1 MSWYLE
7 AGNDSDIVLS
17 SRIRLARNLRGFNFP
32 NCMNDAQRRSVLEKV
47 SDVLTNIPGNP
58 LMRMDIAPL
67 PQTDKRSLIEKHLIS
82 EELSKGQEGQSVFI
96 SKDENISVMV
106 NEEDHIR
113 IQVMAPG
120 FALENTYK
128 QAEDMAIYI
137 EGLLPVAFSDK
148 YGFLTAY
155 PSNTGTGLRASVMV
169 HLPTLTAIRGGTA
182 LKESLQKAGYTV
194 RGAYGENSKS
204 VGNIYQISNTIT
216 LGISE
221 QQTLQ
226 KFAKVINEVIALE
239 RRLRQEFYEKNK
251 DKLEDRVYRSLGELT
266 YARMI
271 SSVEAMNRLSDLR
284 MGVACGFLKNVN
296 ERQLMLLLNTI
307 GDASVQKRC
316 GEMLTPKDLAMKRAE
331 LIREVLKEKEEN
343 QTEDEKGE

>member
-17 SRIRLARNLRGFNFP
+17 SRIRLARNLRGYLFP
-32 NCMNDAQRRSVLEKV
+32 NCMNDESRKAVLEKV
-47 SDVLTNIPGNP
+47 SEVLTNIPGNP

-67 PQTDKRSLIEKHLIS
+67 PQTDRRSLIEKHLIS
-82 EELSKGQEGQSVFI
+82 EELAKGQEGQSAFI

-128 QAEDMAIYI
+128 QAEDMAIYL
-137 EGLLPVAFSDK
+137 EGMLPIAYSEK

-169 HLPTLTAIRGGTA
+169 HLPVLTSIRGISA
-182 LKESLQKAGYTV
+182 LKDSLQKAGYTV

-221 QQTLQ
+221 SRTLQ
-226 KFAKVINEVIALE
+226 NFAKMINEVIALE
-239 RRLRQEFYEKNK
+239 RKLRQEFYGKNK
-251 DKLEDRVYRSLGELT
+251 EKLEDRVFRSLGELT
-266 YARMI
+266 YARLI
-271 SSVEAMNRLSDLR
+271 SSAEAMNRLSDLR
-284 MGVACGFLKNVN
+284 LGVACGFLKDVN

-316 GEMLTPKDLAMKRAE
+316 GEVLTPKDLAMRRADM
-331 LIREVLKEKEEN
+331 IREVLKEKEEKN
-343 QTEDEKGE
+343 NEDEKGE

>member
-17 SRIRLARNLRGFNFP
+17 SRIRLARNLKGMQFPHKMDDEERKKVLGF
-32 NCMNDAQRRSVLEKV
+32 V
-47 SDVLTNIPGNP
+47 SDVLLKYEKNS

-67 PQTDKRSLIEKHLIS
+67 PETDRRSLIEKHLIS
-82 EELSKGQEGQSVFI
+82 EDLAQGKEGQSAFI
-96 SKDENISVMV
+96 SQDENVSVMV
-106 NEEDHIR
+106 NEEDHLR

-128 QAEDMAIYI
+128 QAEDLAVHI
-137 EGLLPVAFSDK
+137 EKALPVAFSEK

-169 HLPTLTAIRGGTA
+169 HLPIITSLGRMPA
-182 LKESLQKAGYTV
+182 LSESLSKAGYTV
-194 RGAYGENSKS
+194 RGVYGEKS
-204 VGNIYQISNTIT
+204 QPAGNIYQISNTIT

-221 QQTLQ
+221 KQTLMN
-226 KFAKVINEVIALE
+226 FAKMINEVIALE
-239 RRLRQEFYEKNK
+239 RKLRSDFYEKNK
-251 DKLEDRVYRSLGELT
+251 DRLEDRVYRSLGELEF
-266 YARMI
+266 ARLL
-271 SSVEAMNRLSDLR
+271 SAGEAMNRLSDLR
-284 MGVACGFLKNVN
+284 LGVACKFLKEVN

-316 GEMLTPKDLAMKRAE
+316 GEELLPKDIDMKRADFV
-331 LIREVLKEKEEN
+331 REVLLEKKEK
-343 QTEDEKGE
+343 K

>member
-17 SRIRLARNLRGFNFP
+17 SRIRLARNLKGMQFPHRMDDEERKKVLGF
-32 NCMNDAQRRSVLEKV
+32 V
-47 SDVLTNIPGNP
+47 SDVLLKYEKNS

-67 PQTDKRSLIEKHLIS
+67 PETDRRSLIEKHLIS
-82 EELSKGQEGQSVFI
+82 EDLAQGKEGQSAFI
-96 SKDENISVMV
+96 SQDENISVMV

-128 QAEDMAIYI
+128 EAEELAVYL
-137 EGLLPVAFSDK
+137 EKELPVAFSEK

-169 HLPTLTAIRGGTA
+169 HLPVVTSIGRMQKLTD
-182 LKESLQKAGYTV
+182 SLSKAGYTV
-194 RGAYGENSKS
+194 RGVYGEKS
-204 VGNIYQISNTIT
+204 QPAGNIYQISNTIT

-221 QQTLQ
+221 SRTLQ
-226 KFAKVINEVIALE
+226 NFAKMINEVISLE
-239 RRLRQEFYEKNK
+239 RKLRKDYYEKSK
-251 DKLEDRVYRSLGELT
+251 DRLEDKVYRSLGELT
-266 YARMI
+266 YARML
-271 SSVEAMNRLSDLR
+271 SAGEAMNRLSDLR
-284 MGVACGFLKNVN
+284 LGVACGFMKDVD

-307 GDASVQKRC
+307 GDASVQKSS
-316 GEMLTPKDLAMKRAE
+316 GEVLLPKDIDTKRAE
-331 LIREVLKEKEEN
+331 LVREVLLKKEEKKN
-343 QTEDEKGE
+343 DNE

>member
-17 SRIRLARNLRGFNFP
+17 SRIRLARNLKGMQFPHKMDDEERKKVLGF
-32 NCMNDAQRRSVLEKV
+32 V
-47 SDVLTNIPGNP
+47 SDVLLKYEKNS

-67 PQTDKRSLIEKHLIS
+67 PETDRRSLIEKHLIS
-82 EELSKGQEGQSVFI
+82 EDLAQGKEGQSAFI
-96 SKDENISVMV
+96 SQDENVSVMV
-106 NEEDHIR
+106 NEEDHLR

-128 QAEDMAIYI
+128 QAEDLAVHI
-137 EGLLPVAFSDK
+137 EKALPVAFSEK

-169 HLPTLTAIRGGTA
+169 HLPIITSLGRMPA
-182 LKESLQKAGYTV
+182 LSESLSKAGYTV
-194 RGAYGENSKS
+194 RGVYGEKS
-204 VGNIYQISNTIT
+204 QPAGNIYQISNTIT

-221 QQTLQ
+221 KQTLMN
-226 KFAKVINEVIALE
+226 FAKMINEVIALE
-239 RRLRQEFYEKNK
+239 RKLRSDFYEKNK
-251 DKLEDRVYRSLGELT
+251 ERLEDRVYRSLGELEF
-266 YARMI
+266 ARLL
-271 SSVEAMNRLSDLR
+271 SAGEAMNRLSDLR
-284 MGVACGFLKNVN
+284 LGVACKFLKEVN

-316 GEMLTPKDLAMKRAE
+316 GEELLPKDIDMKRADFV
-331 LIREVLKEKEEN
+331 REVLLEKKEK
-343 QTEDEKGE
+343 K

>member
-17 SRIRLARNLRGFNFP
+17 SRIRLARNLKGMQFPHKMDDDERKKVLGF
-32 NCMNDAQRRSVLEKV
+32 V
-47 SDVLTNIPGNP
+47 SDVLLKYEKNS

-67 PQTDKRSLIEKHLIS
+67 PETDRRSLIEKHLIS
-82 EELSKGQEGQSVFI
+82 EDLAQGKEGQSAFI
-96 SKDENISVMV
+96 SQDENVSVMV
-106 NEEDHIR
+106 NEEDHLR

-128 QAEDMAIYI
+128 QAEDLAVHI
-137 EGLLPVAFSDK
+137 EKALPVAFSEK

-169 HLPTLTAIRGGTA
+169 HLPIITSLGRMPA
-182 LKESLQKAGYTV
+182 LSESLSKAGYTV
-194 RGAYGENSKS
+194 RGVYGEKS
-204 VGNIYQISNTIT
+204 QPAGNIYQISNTIT

-221 QQTLQ
+221 KQTLMN
-226 KFAKVINEVIALE
+226 FAKMINEVIALE
-239 RRLRQEFYEKNK
+239 RKLRSDFYEKNK
-251 DKLEDRVYRSLGELT
+251 DRLEDRVYRSLGELEF
-266 YARMI
+266 ARLL
-271 SSVEAMNRLSDLR
+271 SAGEAMNRLSDLR
-284 MGVACGFLKNVN
+284 LGVACKFLKEVN

-316 GEMLTPKDLAMKRAE
+316 GEELLPKDIDMKRADFV
-331 LIREVLKEKEEN
+331 REVLLEKKEK
-343 QTEDEKGE
+343 K

>member
-17 SRIRLARNLRGFNFP
+17 SRIRLARNLKGMQFPHRMDDEERKKVLGF
-32 NCMNDAQRRSVLEKV
+32 V
-47 SDVLTNIPGNP
+47 SDVLLKYEKNS

-67 PQTDKRSLIEKHLIS
+67 PETDRRSLIEKHLIS
-82 EELSKGQEGQSVFI
+82 EDLAQGKEGQSVFI
-96 SKDENISVMV
+96 SQDENISVMV
-106 NEEDHIR
+106 NEEDHLR

-128 QAEDMAIYI
+128 QAEDLAVHI
-137 EGLLPVAFSDK
+137 EQALPVAFSEK

-169 HLPTLTAIRGGTA
+169 HLPIITSLGRMSA
-182 LKESLQKAGYTV
+182 LSDSLSKAGYTV
-194 RGAYGENSKS
+194 RGVYGEKS
-204 VGNIYQISNTIT
+204 QPAGNIYQISNTIT

-221 QQTLQ
+221 KQTLMN
-226 KFAKVINEVIALE
+226 FAKMINEVITLE
-239 RRLRQEFYEKNK
+239 RKLRSDFYEKNK
-251 DKLEDRVYRSLGELT
+251 ERLEDRVYRSLGELE
-266 YARMI
+266 YARLL
-271 SSVEAMNRLSDLR
+271 SAGEAMNRLSDLR
-284 MGVACGFLKNVN
+284 LGVACKFLKEVN

-316 GEMLTPKDLAMKRAE
+316 GEVLLPKDIDVKRADFV
-331 LIREVLKEKEEN
+331 REVLLEKKEK
-343 QTEDEKGE
+343 K

>member
-17 SRIRLARNLRGFNFP
+17 SRIRLARNLKGMQFPHKMEDEERKKVLGF
-32 NCMNDAQRRSVLEKV
+32 V
-47 SDVLTNIPGNP
+47 SDVLLKYEKNS

-67 PQTDKRSLIEKHLIS
+67 PETDRRSLIEKHLIS
-82 EELSKGQEGQSVFI
+82 EDLAQGKEGQSAFI
-96 SKDENISVMV
+96 SQDENVSVMV
-106 NEEDHIR
+106 NEEDHLR

-128 QAEDMAIYI
+128 QAEDLAVHI
-137 EGLLPVAFSDK
+137 EKALPVAFSEK

-169 HLPTLTAIRGGTA
+169 HLPIITSLGRMPA
-182 LKESLQKAGYTV
+182 LSESLSKAGYTV
-194 RGAYGENSKS
+194 RGVYGEKS
-204 VGNIYQISNTIT
+204 QPAGNIYQISNTIT

-221 QQTLQ
+221 KQTLMN
-226 KFAKVINEVIALE
+226 FAKMINEVIALE
-239 RRLRQEFYEKNK
+239 RKLRSDFYEKNK
-251 DKLEDRVYRSLGELT
+251 DRLEDRVYRSLGELEF
-266 YARMI
+266 ARLL
-271 SSVEAMNRLSDLR
+271 SAGEAMNRLSDLR
-284 MGVACGFLKNVN
+284 LGVACKFLKEVN

-316 GEMLTPKDLAMKRAE
+316 GEELLPKDIDMKRADFV
-331 LIREVLKEKEEN
+331 REVLLEKKEK
-343 QTEDEKGE
+343 K

>member
-17 SRIRLARNLRGFNFP
+17 SRIRLARNLKGMQFPHKMEDEERKKVLGF
-32 NCMNDAQRRSVLEKV
+32 V
-47 SDVLTNIPGNP
+47 SDVLLKYEKNS

-67 PQTDKRSLIEKHLIS
+67 PETDRRSLIEKHLIS
-82 EELSKGQEGQSVFI
+82 EDLAQGKEGQSAFI
-96 SKDENISVMV
+96 SQDENVSVMV
-106 NEEDHIR
+106 NEEDHLR

-128 QAEDMAIYI
+128 QAEDLAVHI
-137 EGLLPVAFSDK
+137 EKALPVAFSEK

-169 HLPTLTAIRGGTA
+169 HLPIITSLGRMPA
-182 LKESLQKAGYTV
+182 LSESLSKAGYTV
-194 RGAYGENSKS
+194 RGVYGEKS
-204 VGNIYQISNTIT
+204 QPAGNIYQISNTIT

-221 QQTLQ
+221 KQTLMN
-226 KFAKVINEVIALE
+226 FAKMINEVIALE
-239 RRLRQEFYEKNK
+239 RKLRSDFYEKNK
-251 DKLEDRVYRSLGELT
+251 ERLEDRVYRSLGELEF
-266 YARMI
+266 ARLL
-271 SSVEAMNRLSDLR
+271 SAGEAMNRLSDLR
-284 MGVACGFLKNVN
+284 LGVACKFLKEVN

-316 GEMLTPKDLAMKRAE
+316 GEELLPKDIDMKRADFV
-331 LIREVLKEKEEN
+331 REVLLEKKEK
-343 QTEDEKGE
+343 K

>member
-17 SRIRLARNLRGFNFP
+17 SRIRLARNLKDMPFP
-32 NCMNDAQRRSVLEKV
+32 NKMNDETRKKALDLISEKLLKY
-47 SDVLTNIPGNP
+47 SKNN

-67 PQTDKRSLIEKHLIS
+67 PQTDRRALIEKHLIS
-82 EELSKGQEGQSVFI
+82 EDLAKGLEGQSVFI

-106 NEEDHIR
+106 NEEDHLR

-128 QAEDMAIYI
+128 QAEELAIYL
-137 EGLLPVAFSDK
+137 EKALPIAYSDK

-169 HLPTLTAIRGGTA
+169 HLPVVTSIGRMQKLTD
-182 LKESLQKAGYTV
+182 SLSKAGYTV
-194 RGAYGENSKS
+194 RGVYGEKS
-204 VGNIYQISNTIT
+204 QPAGNIYQISNTIT

-221 QQTLQ
+221 SRTLQ
-226 KFAKVINEVIALE
+226 NFAKMINEVISLE
-239 RRLRQEFYEKNK
+239 RKLRKDYYEKSK
-251 DKLEDRVYRSLGELT
+251 DRLEDKVYRSLGELT
-266 YARMI
+266 YARML
-271 SSVEAMNRLSDLR
+271 SAGEAMNRLSDLR
-284 MGVACGFLKNVN
+284 LGVACGFMKDVD

-307 GDASVQKRC
+307 GDASVQKSS
-316 GEMLTPKDLAMKRAE
+316 GEVLLPKDIDTKRAE
-331 LIREVLKEKEEN
+331 LVREVLLKKEEKKN
-343 QTEDEKGE
+343 DNE

>member
-17 SRIRLARNLRGFNFP
+17 SRIRLARNLKGMQFP
-32 NCMNDAQRRSVLEKV
+32 HKMDDEERKKVLTFV
-47 SDVLTNIPGNP
+47 SDVLLKYDRNS

-67 PQTDKRSLIEKHLIS
+67 PETDRRSLIEKHLIS
-82 EELSKGQEGQSVFI
+82 EDLAQGKEGQSAFI
-96 SKDENISVMV
+96 SQDENISVMV
-106 NEEDHIR
+106 NEEDHLR

-128 QAEDMAIYI
+128 QAEDLAVHI
-137 EGLLPVAFSDK
+137 EKALPVAFSEK

-169 HLPTLTAIRGGTA
+169 HLPVITSLGRMTD
-182 LKESLQKAGYTV
+182 LSESLSKAGYTV
-194 RGAYGENSKS
+194 RGVYGEKS
-204 VGNIYQISNTIT
+204 QPAGNIYQISNTIT

-221 QQTLQ
+221 KQTLMNFS
-226 KFAKVINEVIALE
+226 KMINEVITLE
-239 RRLRQEFYEKNK
+239 RKLRNDFYEKNK
-251 DKLEDRVYRSLGELT
+251 ERLEDRVYRSLGELE
-266 YARMI
+266 YARLL
-271 SSVEAMNRLSDLR
+271 SAGEAMNRLSDLR
-284 MGVACGFLKNVN
+284 LGVACRFLKEVN

-316 GEMLTPKDLAMKRAE
+316 GEVLLPKDIDVKRADFV
-331 LIREVLKEKEEN
+331 REVLLESKEK
-343 QTEDEKGE
+343 K